1 MTQILNRYATPF
13 ITWFFII
20 SLISGVALFFHIG
33 PTGFREMHEIL
44 SLVLILPFA
53 LHIWKNWRPIV
64 CYFRH
69 APMVIA
75 LAISAVA
82 AGVFLIPTG
91 ETTAGGPPPFVYATR
106 MLQGTPAEIAAVLD
120 VTPEAVTTALTTAG
134 ITASDPA
141 QTVHDMAAASGS
153 SDSALFEVL
162 AGLKP

>member
-1 MTQILNRYATPF
+1 MTQIFNRYATPF
-13 ITWFFII
+13 VTWFFII
-20 SLISGVALFFHIG
+20 SLISGLALYFHIG

-53 LHIWKNWRPIV
+53 LHIWKNWRPII

-106 MLQGTPAEIAAVLD
+106 MLQGTPAEIASILD
-120 VTPEAVTTALTTAG
+120 VTPEAVTAALTGAG
-134 ITASDPA
+134 ITVGTPD
-141 QTVHDMAAASGS
+141 QTVHDMAMAAGS
-153 SDSALFEVL
+153 TDSALFEVL
-162 AGLKP
+162 AKLKP